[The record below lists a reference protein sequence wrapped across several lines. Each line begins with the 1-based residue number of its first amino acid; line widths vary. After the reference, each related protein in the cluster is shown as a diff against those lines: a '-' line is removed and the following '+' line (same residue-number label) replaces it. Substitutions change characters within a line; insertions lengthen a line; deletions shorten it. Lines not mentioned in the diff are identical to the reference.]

1 MNGRQEQGSP
11 PIRELRACRKVL
23 QNWSC
28 RSLAVSHCRGP
39 PSPPRGCRGSDRTP
53 GKGRDSPRVDV
64 SERPTQCCRHT
75 SLAGVLATVL
85 PLHCPDSF
93 GDTLTAS
100 ESCLDAGPWAGVP
113 WRSRQSLPLAA
124 LPVYLGSRPGPHAGG
139 WVRARD
145 GGVVKERR
153 REDGWR
159 GLAEGGNL
167 HPSFSHHE
175 TSDNST
181 CGDPGDT

>member
-23 QNWSC
+23 QNWGC
-28 RSLAVSHCRGP
+28 RSMAASHCRGC
-39 PSPPRGCRGSDRTP
+39 PSPPQGCRGSDRTP
-53 GKGRDSPRVDV
+53 GKGRDSPRVDA
-64 SERPTQCCRHT
+64 SEHPTQCCRHT

-100 ESCLDAGPWAGVP
+100 ESCLDAGPWAGAP

-124 LPVYLGSRPGPHAGG
+124 LPVCLGSGSGPCAGG
-139 WVRARD
+139 WVRAQ
-145 GGVVKERR
+145 
-153 REDGWR
+153 GWR
-159 GLAEGGNL
+159 GGEGEKRRRRWQEGFGRRGKFASIL
-167 HPSFSHHE
+167 VAS
-175 TSDNST
+175 
-181 CGDPGDT
+181 